1 MHSNLLP
8 WSSAL
13 VDPSMSHA
21 CYPPRPMLPAAP
33 DNSSHIHAPDLAIQ
47 GVQGFETT
55 SIMPLTTRQMAAH
68 IIDPCYQASTDVSRA
83 FDPVKLPSIAAS
95 FERNP
100 SHAAR
105 AAMYT
110 RFTPYE
116 WTQSNINYYNEAD
129 ANRNLSEK
137 IRSEAIRV
145 MRETEER
152 TAIGQRDSGRRLG
165 ERLTDITFWRNELS
179 TELEKMLAEI
189 ALLQDTRRALEKA
202 IRDCE
207 PPLSVAQECLYHREA
222 RQGIDLVHDQ
232 AEQALLKEIE
242 TLRHC
247 KEQLNAFYNRV
258 VEQLRCC
265 RSSQHEVE
273 MDIKSKHSASQ
284 VDSLCYQMNNYSRG
298 INYFAGIES
307 VDPTLTIP
315 ESWADHS
322 NRIIQRSS
330 TERSKS
336 SQLRSDSDNCINDCA
351 NRIWNAWNY
360 SNSALARRTN
370 EILEAKNKLQM
381 HLHKTQQE
389 IFDVEKN
396 IELLR
401 KAIQDKSAPIK
412 VAQSRLEAR
421 IHRKDVE
428 LCRDGPQLRL
438 VSEVE
443 GLKLSLSQ
451 LHQKLSEAEHQ
462 HQNLILTKSKLEQD
476 LHVKSNSLFIDRESC
491 LGLRRTFPT
500 SASNR

>member
-1 MHSNLLP
+1 MPQTIMHSNLLP

-381 HLHKTQQE
+381 HLHK
-389 IFDVEKN
+389 
-396 IELLR
+396 
-401 KAIQDKSAPIK
+401 
-412 VAQSRLEAR
+412 
-421 IHRKDVE
+421 
-428 LCRDGPQLRL
+428 
-438 VSEVE
+438 VSIM
-443 GLKLSLSQ
+443 KLFSS
-451 LHQKLSEAEHQ
+451 
-462 HQNLILTKSKLEQD
+462 
-476 LHVKSNSLFIDRESC
+476 
-491 LGLRRTFPT
+491 
-500 SASNR
+500 